1 MRRAGSDRR
10 RIAAAVT
17 AVAVACAGAGAGAQE
32 PYPNRTVEMIVP
44 FAAGGGTDLI
54 ARLLSDGLSRRL
66 GQSFVAINRP
76 GANTNL
82 GTQMVVR
89 AAPDGY
95 SLVMASIG
103 LAANPA
109 LYRKLPFNPQ
119 TDLAPISLIANSPTI
134 LVVHPSL
141 PVNSVA
147 AFISYVKARPG
158 DLNYAS
164 YGVGSGPHLAAEM
177 FQAATGTRI
186 VHIPFNGGGP
196 AAVAV
201 LSNNVQMLFS
211 SVLPVLSMI
220 RSGTLKPIAI
230 ASDRR
235 LALLPDVPTFRENG
249 VDYKTGTWF
258 GLLAPA
264 ATPAA
269 IVARL
274 HAATADVLADAGTR
288 DKLIEQGAEIVADSP
303 AEFRQFIKD
312 ESDRL
317 SAVIRSA
324 NIHID

>member
-1 MRRAGSDRR
+1 MMLRLGGLRAAL
-10 RIAAAVT
+10 AAAAMMVT
-17 AVAVACAGAGAGAQE
+17 MSVAAGEA
-32 PYPNRTVEMIVP
+32 PYPSRPVEVIVP

-66 GQSFVAINRP
+66 GQTYVAINRP

-82 GTQMVVR
+82 GTQMVAR
-89 AAPDGY
+89 AQPDGY
-95 SLVMASIG
+95 SLLIASIG

-119 TDLAPISLIANSPTI
+119 ADLAPISLIANAPTI
-134 LVVHPSL
+134 LVVPPSL

-147 AFISYVKARPG
+147 EFVAYVKARPG

-177 FQAATGTRI
+177 FQATTGTKI
-186 VHIPFNGGGP
+186 VHIPFGGGGP
-196 AAVAV
+196 AAIAV
-201 LSNNVQMLFS
+201 LTNNVQMLFS

-230 ASDRR
+230 AANRR
-235 LALLPDVPTFRENG
+235 LALLPDVPTFVENG
-249 VDYKTGTWF
+249 IDYKTGTWF

-264 ATPAA
+264 RTPEP
-269 IVARL
+269 IVAGL
-274 HAATADVLADAGTR
+274 HAATVATLQDAGVR
-288 DKLIEQGAEIVADSP
+288 DRLVEQGAEIVANSP
-303 AEFRQFIKD
+303 SEFRAFLKD

-317 SAVIRSA
+317 SAVVRNA

>member
-1 MRRAGSDRR
+1 MALTC
-10 RIAAAVT
+10 IAARGQDA
-17 AVAVACAGAGAGAQE
+17 
-32 PYPNRTVEMIVP
+32 YPARAVEMIVP

-82 GTQMVVR
+82 GTQMVAR
-89 AAPDGY
+89 ATPDGY

-141 PVNSVA
+141 PVNSVTE
-147 AFISYVKARPG
+147 FISYVRARPG

-201 LSNNVQMLFS
+201 LSGNVQMLFS

-220 RSGTLKPIAI
+220 RSGTLKPIAV
-230 ASDRR
+230 ASDHR

-264 ATPAA
+264 ATPEA
-269 IVARL
+269 IVAKL
-274 HAATADVLADAGTR
+274 HAATAEVLADSSVH
-288 DKLIEQGAEIVADSP
+288 DKLTEQGAEIVANSP

-317 SAVIRSA
+317 SAVIRNA

>member
-1 MRRAGSDRR
+1 MSHALHPRRCHALALAVVL
-10 RIAAAVT
+10 AASPA
-17 AVAVACAGAGAGAQE
+17 ARAQDS
-32 PYPNRTVEMIVP
+32 YPSRTVEMIVP

-89 AAPDGY
+89 AVPDGY

-109 LYRKLPFNPQ
+109 LYRRLPFNPQ
-119 TDLAPISLIANSPTI
+119 TDLAPISLIANSPTV

-147 AFISYVKARPG
+147 EFISYVKARPG

-177 FQAATGTRI
+177 FQATTGTRI
-186 VHIPFNGGGP
+186 MHIPFNGGGP

-220 RSGTLKPIAI
+220 KSGALKPIAI
-230 ASDRR
+230 ASERR

-249 VDYKTGTWF
+249 VDYRTGTWF

-264 ATPAA
+264 ATSPA
-269 IVARL
+269 IIARL

-288 DKLIEQGAEIVADSP
+288 DKLTEQGAEIVANSP

-312 ESDRL
+312 EFDRL
-317 SAVIRSA
+317 STVIRNA